1 MNTVEVNQ
9 EALFAEADAAVV
21 GLDPLPENPEGIPG
35 ESAGPTPEAIAV
47 YQQGAV
53 MLVGAIADNFAPN
66 WKVTSEEKANVG
78 NALGQALALWF
89 PDQVIPPKYMALVSL
104 AMAMGGLVVSRR
116 DPSTGQLIPF
126 PARVGLPKGRM
137 GDAVQVPARL
147 NVRRVA
153 ALRGARCEA
162 GAHRIHA
169 CERNTGRGFSG
180 VGAARVGVRSCARC
194 TRHRRG
200 TFERHQSG
208 QGACSVGEHLSY
220 GPRVRVRYL
229 CDHSAA
235 CRVGQDIAR
244 QCIGCSLRNHGH
256 ARRSKNDGAISR
268 CVTRRS

>member
-126 PARVGLPKGRM
+126 HAPAK
-137 GDAVQVPARL
+137 QK
-147 NVRRVA
+147 A
-153 ALRGARCEA
+153 ANDSTIEN
-162 GAHRIHA
+162 
-169 CERNTGRGFSG
+169 RN
-180 VGAARVGVRSCARC
+180 AA
-194 TRHRRG
+194 
-200 TFERHQSG
+200 
-208 QGACSVGEHLSY
+208 
-220 GPRVRVRYL
+220 
-229 CDHSAA
+229 
-235 CRVGQDIAR
+235 
-244 QCIGCSLRNHGH
+244 
-256 ARRSKNDGAISR
+256 
-268 CVTRRS
+268 